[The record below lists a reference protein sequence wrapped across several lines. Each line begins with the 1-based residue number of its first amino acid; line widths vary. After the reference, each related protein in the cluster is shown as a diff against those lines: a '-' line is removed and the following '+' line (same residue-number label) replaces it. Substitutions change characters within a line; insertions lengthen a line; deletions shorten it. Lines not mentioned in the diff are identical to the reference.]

1 MAKRILVAP
10 LDWGLG
16 HATRCIPIVQ
26 ELLEQGAEVILA
38 SNGRAFELLKKEFPE
53 IPIEKLPAYD
63 IWYRSGNM
71 FWNIGLQLPKI
82 AIAIWQEHRVLKTLI
97 AKHRIDAVISDNRY
111 GCFSR
116 NVKSVFVTHQ
126 LNILI
131 PNFLLQKMVN
141 RINRQLI
148 RRFDECWIPDINGTD
163 NLSGDLTKSS
173 TAIPTKFIGVLSRM
187 KLLNVPK
194 KYDVAIVLSG
204 PEPQRTLLEE
214 LIVAQAKSL
223 PFQFLVVQGK
233 TEVFL
238 EFQAAQNIHIIS
250 FLTGEALNQVLAVAG
265 IVICRSGYSSVM
277 DLAMLGKKA
286 IFVPT
291 PGQTEQEYLAKRFFE
306 KGIFFYQK
314 QRELNL
320 SEALE
325 KVQQFSGLN
334 NETYIISQQVLKKI
348 IQDFSETF

>member
-97 AKHRIDAVISDNRY
+97 AKHRIDAIISDNRY

-131 PNFLLQKMVN
+131 PNFILQKLVN
-141 RINRQLI
+141 RINHQFI
-148 RRFDECWIPDINGTD
+148 RRFDECWIPDVEDTN
-163 NLSGDLTKSS
+163 NLGGELTKFS
-173 TAIPTKFIGVLSRM
+173 TEISAKFLGVLSRM
-187 KLLNVPK
+187 NSLDLPK
-194 KYDVAIVLSG
+194 KYDAIIVLSG
-204 PEPQRTLLEE
+204 PEPQRTHLEK
-214 LIVAQAKSL
+214 LILAQAKFL
-223 PFQFLVVQGK
+223 PYQFLLVQGK
-233 TEVFL
+233 TEIYREVR
-238 EFQAAQNIHIIS
+238 AAANIRVVT
-250 FLTGEALNQVLAVAG
+250 FLTGDALNRAMAAADV
-265 IVICRSGYSSVM
+265 VICRSGYSSIM
-277 DLAMLGKKA
+277 DLAILGKKA
-286 IFVPT
+286 ILIPT
-291 PGQTEQEYLAKRFFE
+291 PGQTEQEYLAKRFSE
-306 KGIFFYQK
+306 NGIFFYKK
-314 QRELNL
+314 QTELNL

-325 KVQQFSGLN
+325 KVQQCPGLE
-334 NETYIISQQVLKKI
+334 NETYIASQQGLKKI
-348 IQDFSETF
+348 IQDFLKNC